1 MLRFGRQKFKKFL
14 DDDEQSKTKRK
25 EKIMI
30 SNIKTISLNGIDGNL
45 VEVQTDIAGGLP
57 SIEIVGLPDTSVKES
72 KERIRTA
79 IKNSEI
85 EFPSRRIVINLAPAS
100 TKKEGTSYDLP
111 IAVGILQALGEITTN
126 NLENTIFIGELSL
139 DGKINRING
148 VLPMCIE
155 AIKLGIKRVIV
166 PKSNEREAA
175 VIKDLKIIGVKNLK
189 EVVAYLNKKIEIK
202 STQIDILKEFNKK
215 DKQDLDFS
223 EVKGQE
229 NVKRA
234 LEIAAAGGHN
244 CFLIG
249 PPGSG
254 KTMIARRIPTI
265 LPDLTFEEA
274 LEVTKIHSI
283 SGMLDNDVGIVTK
296 RPFRSPHHT
305 ISPTSMIGGGKIP
318 KPGEISLAHNGVL
331 FLDELPEFNRNT
343 LEVLRGPMEDRNV
356 TISRLY
362 SKVIY
367 PSNFMLIASMNP
379 CPCGYYGSTEKE
391 CQCSKIAIEKYLNKI
406 SGPLLDRIDLHVEAK
421 TVKCQKLN
429 SENKIESSQQIKER
443 VNKARRIQYL
453 RYKNSNI
460 FSNSELTPKMIE
472 KYCMLNH
479 ECKQI
484 LELAFNKLGLSV
496 RAYTRILKVARTIAD
511 LEERQNIEKQHLLEA
526 IQYRS
531 LDRKYGDKF

>member
-1 MLRFGRQKFKKFL
+1 
-14 DDDEQSKTKRK
+14 
-25 EKIMI
+25 MI

-45 VEVQTDIAGGLP
+45 VEVQTDVAGGLP
-57 SIEIVGLPDTSVKES
+57 NIEIVGLPDTSVKES

-85 EFPSRRIVINLAPAS
+85 EFPSRKIVINLAPAS

-111 IAVGILQALGEITTN
+111 IAVGILQSLGEITAN
-126 NLENTIFIGELSL
+126 NLENTIFLGELSL
-139 DGKINRING
+139 DGKVNRING

-155 AIKLGIKRVIV
+155 ARNLGIKKVIL
-166 PKSNEREAA
+166 PKANEREAA
-175 VIKDLKIIGVKNLK
+175 IIDDLEVIGVRNLK
-189 EVVAYLNKKIEIK
+189 EVVRYLNKEIEIK
-202 STQIDILKEFNKK
+202 SIKVNLIKEFNKK
-215 DKQDLDFS
+215 NKQELDFN

-229 NVKRA
+229 NAKRA

-244 CFLIG
+244 CILIG
-249 PPGSG
+249 TPGSG
-254 KTMIARRIPTI
+254 KTMLAKRIPTI

-283 SGMLDNDVGIVTK
+283 AGMLDSNIGIVTK

-305 ISPTSMIGGGKIP
+305 ISPTSIIGGGKIP

-331 FLDELPEFNRNT
+331 FLDELPEFNRST
-343 LEVLRGPMEDRNV
+343 LEVLRGPLEDRVV

-391 CQCSKIAIEKYLNKI
+391 CKCSAVSIEKYLNKI
-406 SGPLLDRIDLHVEAK
+406 SGPLLDRIDLHVE
-421 TVKCQKLN
+421 VKPVKYQKLN
-429 SENKIESSQQIKER
+429 SENKVESSQQIKQR
-443 VNKARRIQYL
+443 VNRARRIQFL
-453 RYKNSNI
+453 RYKDLNI

-472 KYCMLNH
+472 KYCILDK
-479 ECKQI
+479 ECKEI
-484 LELAFNKLGLSV
+484 LELAFNKLGLSA

-511 LEERQNIEKQHLLEA
+511 LDNKENIEKNHLLEA

>member
-1 MLRFGRQKFKKFL
+1 
-14 DDDEQSKTKRK
+14 
-25 EKIMI
+25 MI

-57 SIEIVGLPDTSVKES
+57 NIEIVGLPDTSVRES

-85 EFPSRRIVINLAPAS
+85 EFPSRKIVINLAPAS
-100 TKKEGTSYDLP
+100 TRKEGTSYDLP
-111 IAVGILQALGEITTN
+111 IAVGILQALGEIVAN
-126 NLENTIFIGELSL
+126 DLENTIFIGELSL

-155 AIKLGIKRVIV
+155 AMNLGIKRVIL

-175 VIKDLKIIGVKNLK
+175 IIKDLEIIGVKNLK
-189 EVVAYLNKKIEIK
+189 EVVEYLNKKIEIK
-202 STQIDILKEFNKK
+202 STKIDILKEFNKK
-215 DKQDLDFS
+215 DKQEIDFS

-244 CFLIG
+244 CVLIG

-274 LEVTKIHSI
+274 LEITKIHSI
-283 SGMLDNDVGIVTK
+283 SGMLDNDIGIVTK

-343 LEVLRGPMEDRNV
+343 LEVLRGPLEDRNV

-391 CQCSKIAIEKYLNKI
+391 CQCSKMSIEKYLNRI
-406 SGPLLDRIDLHVEAK
+406 SGPLLDRIDLHVE
-421 TVKCQKLN
+421 VKPVKYQKLD
-429 SENKIESSQQIKER
+429 SENKVESSKQIKER
-443 VNKARRIQYL
+443 VNKARRIQFL
-453 RYKNSNI
+453 RYKDSNI

-472 KYCMLNH
+472 KYCVLNQ

-484 LELAFNKLGLSV
+484 LELAFNKLGLSA
-496 RAYTRILKVARTIAD
+496 RAYSRILKVARTIAD
-511 LEERQNIEKQHLLEA
+511 LDEKQNIEKQHLLEA